1 MKHII
6 HIYGASGS
14 GTSTLGSALCA
25 ALGFTFMD
33 TDDYYWLP
41 TEPLYTQKRDRAE
54 RITRMRQD
62 IARADHAVVAGSL
75 VDWGDELI
83 DLFTLAIRLETA
95 TAIRID
101 RLRRRERVKFG
112 SRIAPF
118 GDRYQEHEAFI
129 RWAAAYDQG
138 GLEMRSK
145 AKHDAWQHLLG
156 CEQLALN
163 GADNLQANIERVIEA
178 VRRLDPA
185 RSAGKKRA

>member
-62 IARADHAVVAGSL
+62 IARADHAVVAG
-75 VDWGDELI
+75 
-83 DLFTLAIRLETA
+83 
-95 TAIRID
+95 
-101 RLRRRERVKFG
+101 
-112 SRIAPF
+112 
-118 GDRYQEHEAFI
+118 
-129 RWAAAYDQG
+129 
-138 GLEMRSK
+138 
-145 AKHDAWQHLLG
+145 
-156 CEQLALN
+156 
-163 GADNLQANIERVIEA
+163 
-178 VRRLDPA
+178 
-185 RSAGKKRA
+185 